1 MPTAMV
7 TGPTAG
13 IGAAFARQLAA
24 GGHDLVLVARDEARL
39 TELAE
44 RLRDAHGV
52 SVEVVPADLAMHD
65 GMATADDRL
74 RASDR
79 PIDLLVNNAGFTLRR
94 PFLANDIADEERMLN
109 VLVVAVMRLTHAA
122 LPGMIERGA
131 GAIVNVSSVAG
142 WLPRGTYSAAKSW
155 VTSFSEGLASTTAG
169 TGVRVMALAPGF
181 VRTEFHDRAGI
192 PMTSLPKYMW
202 LDADQLVATALRDL
216 RRGRVVSVPSL
227 RYKVMSGLLRK
238 APRRFVTSASRR
250 HPANRR
256 FSSR

>member
-39 TELAE
+39 TEAAD

-52 SVEVVPADLAMHD
+52 AVEVLPADLATHG
-65 GMATADDRL
+65 GMATAEGRL
-74 RASDR
+74 GDPDR
-79 PIDLLVNNAGFTLRR
+79 PIDLLINNAGFTRRR
-94 PFLANDIADEERMLN
+94 PFLANDIADEERMQN
-109 VLVVAVMRLTHAA
+109 VLVLAVMRLTHAA

-142 WLPRGTYSAAKSW
+142 WLPRGTYSAAKAW
-155 VTSFSEGLASTTAG
+155 VTSFSEGLATSMSG
-169 TGVRVMALAPGF
+169 TGVRVMVLAPGF
-181 VRTEFHDRAGI
+181 VRTEFHQRAGI
-192 PMTSLPKYMW
+192 TMSSLPRFMW
-202 LDADQLVATALRDL
+202 LDAENLVAIGLRDL
-216 RRGRVVSVPSL
+216 RRGKVVSVPSL
-227 RYKVMSGLLRK
+227 RYKLAAFWLRK
-238 APRRFVTSASRR
+238 MPRPLVTATGRR

-256 FSSR
+256 PPR